1 MKIFLAED
9 DVILNKNITEAL
21 HAENYQVV
29 SVSSG
34 FAAERWLR
42 KEPFDLLILDVG
54 LPEING
60 FELCR
65 FVRSRNQEVPVLFL
79 TAYAHLE
86 DKIRGYESGCD
97 DYLTK
102 PFFMR
107 ELLLRVQALLRRHES
122 AGSAGL
128 RTEPV
133 RQFEDIRVDYRTKEV
148 WRGGTRINLTPR
160 EFHLLWCLIKNPG
173 EVVSKQQLV
182 REVWGSAIEA
192 GTNLAEVYIN
202 FLRNKIDKPF
212 NKNTIRTRVG
222 YGYYLG
228 TD

>member
-160 EFHLLWCLIKNPG
+160 EFQLLWCLIKNPG

>member
-128 RTEPV
+128 RTESV

-160 EFHLLWCLIKNPG
+160 EFQLLWCLIKNPG